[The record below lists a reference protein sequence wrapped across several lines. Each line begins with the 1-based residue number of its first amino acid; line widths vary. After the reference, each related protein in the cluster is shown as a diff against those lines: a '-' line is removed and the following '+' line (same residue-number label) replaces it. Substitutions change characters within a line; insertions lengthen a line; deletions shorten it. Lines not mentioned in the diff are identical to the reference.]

1 MNVIPKDKSF
11 LSCGAIRVV
20 LTALCI
26 ALLCAC
32 QNSTPGGSSGSVI
45 QIINNEKQLQSAI
58 ESSDN
63 GLTMIDFYAEWCGP
77 CHKLET
83 VLEKLAGENNAKVT
97 IYKLDID
104 KHKKMAARYEVRKIP
119 FVLFFR
125 HQKPV
130 HEMVGLYPINAYRQ
144 NINRFI

>member
-1 MNVIPKDKSF
+1 MNIILKDKR
-11 LSCGAIRVV
+11 LLPCGAAYIV
-20 LTALCI
+20 LAALCI
-26 ALLCAC
+26 AVLCAC
-32 QNSTPGGSSGSVI
+32 QNSDAGGSSASAI

-63 GLTMIDFYAEWCGP
+63 GLIMIDFYAQWCGP

-83 VLEKLAGENNAKVT
+83 VLEKLAGEKEVKVT

-130 HEMVGLYPINAYRQ
+130 HEMVGLYPINAYRKT
-144 NINRFI
+144 INQFI

>member
-1 MNVIPKDKSF
+1 MNLTPRDKSF
-11 LSCGAIRVV
+11 LPCGAAYIV
-20 LTALCI
+20 LTAFCI
-26 ALLCAC
+26 GVFCAC
-32 QNSTPGGSSGSVI
+32 QSSDPGDSSGSAI
-45 QIINNEKQLQSAI
+45 QIINNEQQLQSAI
-58 ESSDN
+58 KSSDN
-63 GLTMIDFYAEWCGP
+63 GPIMIDFYAEWCGP

-83 VLEKLAGENNAKVT
+83 VLEKLAGENDAKVT

-130 HEMVGLYPINAYRQ
+130 HEMVGLYPINAYRKS
-144 NINRFI
+144 INQFL